1 MRLDQIRLS
10 LIRLQSF
17 ENSDKRGGM
26 KVIATTTKL
35 VPMKEMLEKA
45 KKEKYAVG
53 QFNIN
58 NFQWAE
64 AMLEAAEEERS
75 PIIVAS
81 SDRLVDYLGG
91 FKTIA
96 TMINAIV
103 EHKNITVP
111 VALHLDHG
119 SNVERCKEAID
130 AGYTSVM
137 IDGSHYSIEENI
149 AMTKQVTDYA
159 RLQGVTVEAEVGTV
173 GGNEDGLIGGI
184 NYADPQEC
192 LRLVQET
199 GIDALAAALGSVH
212 GPYQGEPKLGFDE
225 MKAISEL
232 TNVPLVLHGG
242 SGIPLYQLHKAIELG
257 HAKINVN
264 TECLQAWAKAVRNVL
279 ENDKDVYDARAILT
293 PGKEAVKETVKAKI
307 REFKSSHKA

>member
-1 MRLDQIRLS
+1 MI
-10 LIRLQSF
+10 
-17 ENSDKRGGM
+17 
-26 KVIATTTKL
+26 TTTRL
-35 VPMKEMLEKA
+35 VPMKEMLETA
-45 KKEKYAVG
+45 KKEHYAVG

-58 NFQWAE
+58 SFQWAE
-64 AMLEAAEEERS
+64 AMLEAAEEEQS

-96 TMINAIV
+96 TMINRIV
-103 EHKNITVP
+103 EEKNISVP

-119 SNVERCKEAID
+119 KSVERCKEAID

-137 IDGSHYSIEENI
+137 IDGSHFPIEENI
-149 AMTKQVTDYA
+149 EMTKQVTDYA
-159 RLQGVTVEAEVGTV
+159 RKYGVSVEAEVGTV

-184 NYADPQEC
+184 NYAEPQEC

-199 GIDALAAALGSVH
+199 GVDALAAALGSVH

-225 MKAISEL
+225 MLEISEL

-242 SGIPLYQLHKAIELG
+242 SGIPLHQIHKAIDLG

-264 TECLQAWAKAVRNVL
+264 TECLQAWTKAVRQVL
-279 ENDKDVYDARAILT
+279 DNDKELYDAKAILT
-293 PGKEAVKETVKAKI
+293 PGKEAVKETVKTKI
-307 REFKSSHKA
+307 REFKSDQKV

>member
-1 MRLDQIRLS
+1 
-10 LIRLQSF
+10 
-17 ENSDKRGGM
+17 
-26 KVIATTTKL
+26 
-35 VPMKEMLEKA
+35 MKEMLETA
-45 KKEKYAVG
+45 KKEHYAVG

-58 NFQWAE
+58 SFQWAE
-64 AMLEAAEEERS
+64 AMLEAAEEEQS

-96 TMINAIV
+96 TMINRIV
-103 EHKNITVP
+103 EEKNISVP

-119 SNVERCKEAID
+119 KSVERCKEAID

-137 IDGSHYSIEENI
+137 IDGSHFPIEENI
-149 AMTKQVTDYA
+149 EMTKQVTDYA
-159 RLQGVTVEAEVGTV
+159 RKYGVSVEAEVGTV

-199 GIDALAAALGSVH
+199 GVDALAAALGSVH

-225 MKAISEL
+225 MLEISEL

-242 SGIPLYQLHKAIELG
+242 SGIPLHQIHKAIDLG

-264 TECLQAWAKAVRNVL
+264 TECLQAWTKAVRQVL
-279 ENDKDVYDARAILT
+279 DNDKELYDAKAILT
-293 PGKEAVKETVKAKI
+293 PGKEAVKETVKTKI
-307 REFKSSHKA
+307 REFKSNQKA